1 MKNHHEKLKAFL
13 LMIAIMFF
21 SAVYAQQKTEITGKV
36 IDETNQG
43 MPGVNVT
50 VKGVK
55 IGTVT
60 NFDGNYVIKVENPS
74 TATLVFSFIGM
85 KTKEEKVG
93 SKKVIN
99 ALLETSSN
107 ELNEVVAVGYSNMK
121 RKDITGSVVSVDAA
135 EMAKVPTSDVAQA
148 LAGRVSGVMV
158 SQSEGSPDA
167 SISIRVRGGISITG
181 NNDPLYII
189 DGFPTENGLSSID
202 PGSIE
207 SIDILKD
214 ASATAIYGARGA
226 NGVVVVT
233 TKSGTP
239 SKTTVSYEGYFG
251 EKQLAKK
258 LSILSPFEFVM
269 LDYERR
275 DFLSQSDLPNFI
287 KIYGPYAD
295 ISTNYANRPGINW
308 QDQAFGQTAYTQNH
322 RISIDG
328 GAGKLKYNLSY
339 SYNDDQGQMVASGR
353 TKSNA
358 RLKVDHQISDK
369 FSASATASYTESKVY
384 GQGSSDG
391 NTYFNPLSQMIQYRP
406 TIGITGN
413 DNDLLTLNID
423 PLLDAVTGNVM
434 QNPVIS
440 ATSEQKNT
448 EQRIFQL
455 NGGFSYKIV
464 SGLTFRNTIGMMYNT
479 QRNSD
484 FFGAQ
489 NMTALRSS
497 IQGWIK
503 NADTQTTQT
512 ANTLTYDGSFR
523 KNKYSLMVG
532 QEYVTTWTRY
542 VQASTF
548 NFPNDIIGLNDMSL
562 GATPGIPQSYFNDD
576 NKLISFFARG
586 YYNYA
591 EKYMLTVTYRADGSS
606 KFAKKWGYFPS
617 ASVAWRAS
625 EEKFIKELDIF
636 SDLKV
641 RFGYGDAGNNRISNY
656 GSLALMNSV
665 TAPFGSA
672 TTSGYAPY
680 QIPNKNLQ
688 WEANET
694 MNMGFDLG
702 FFNQRLIISPEF
714 YINHSSQLLLQST
727 LPVSSGYTTMIQNI
741 GQTENKGFDLTITSI
756 NVKSKNFQWVTNFNI
771 SHNENKI
778 VALSGEQS
786 FLQESGFGFGQTDYI
801 VKVGQPIGEMYGYKI
816 NGLYQV
822 SDFDYNANTKV
833 YTLKTGIPSDSRKL
847 PQPGFWK
854 YQDIAGAIDANGNPI
869 PDGKITDA
877 DRTVIGHAAPSFYGG
892 MNNTFTY
899 KNFDLSVFVNF
910 SVGGN
915 VLNATKMYNSVTG
928 IANRNA
934 LEVVNS
940 SNRWITIDA
949 NGNRITDPTQ
959 LNDLNANKTIAS
971 YLNMGGNDTYITSY
985 GVEDGSFL
993 RINNVTLG
1001 YSVPKNIISKIGI
1014 TKCRLYAT
1022 ANNLY
1027 TFTNYSGYDPETSTR
1042 NPTGLTPGVD
1052 WGAYPRSR
1060 TITIG
1065 INLNF

>member
-1 MKNHHEKLKAFL
+1 MKNKNRNLKFFL
-13 LMIAIMFF
+13 TILSIMLFG
-21 SAVYAQQKTEITGKV
+21 SVSAQQKTEITGKV
-36 IDETNQG
+36 FDETNQG
-43 MPGVNVT
+43 MPGVNVKL
-50 VKGVK
+50 KGAKVA
-55 IGTVT
+55 TVT
-60 NFDGNYVIKVENPS
+60 NYDGNYVINVENPG

-85 KTKEEKVG
+85 KSKEEKVG
-93 SKKVIN
+93 NKKVIN
-99 ALLETSSN
+99 VLLETSSN

-135 EMAKVPTSDVAQA
+135 EMAKVPTSNVAQA

-239 SKTTVSYEGYFG
+239 TKTTVSYEGYVG
-251 EKQLAKK
+251 AKKLAKK
-258 LSILSPFEFVM
+258 LAILSPLEFVK
-269 LDYERR
+269 LDYERL
-275 DFLSQSDLPNFI
+275 DFSKDIPTFE
-287 KIYGPYAD
+287 KTYGAFAD
-295 ISTNYANRPGINW
+295 INTNYANRAGINW
-308 QDQAFGQTAYTQNH
+308 QDQAFDQTAYTQNH

-339 SYNDDQGQMVASGR
+339 SYNQDQGQMVASGLS
-353 TKSNA
+353 KNNV
-358 RLKVDHQISDK
+358 RLKLDHQINDK
-369 FSASATASYTESKVY
+369 FSATATASYTESKVY
-384 GQGSSDG
+384 GQGSSSG
-391 NTYFNPLSQMIQYRP
+391 NTTFNPLSQIIQYRP

-413 DNDLLTLNID
+413 DQDLLTLNID
-423 PLLDAVTGNVM
+423 PLLDAVSGNVM

-440 ATSEQKNT
+440 ATSEQKNN
-448 EQRIFQL
+448 EQRIIQL
-455 NGGFSYKIV
+455 NGGFTYKIMK
-464 SGLTFRNTIGMMYNT
+464 GLTFKNTIGMSYNT

-503 NADTQTTQT
+503 NSDTQTTQT

-532 QEYVTTWTRY
+532 QEYVTTWTRF
-542 VQASTF
+542 VQASSY

-576 NKLISFFARG
+576 NKLLSFFARG
-586 YYNYA
+586 YYNFA

-625 EEKFIKELDIF
+625 EERFVKDLNVF

-641 RFGYGDAGNNRISNY
+641 RFGYGDAGNNRIGNY
-656 GSLALMNSV
+656 GSLALMGSV
-665 TAPFGSA
+665 NAPFGS
-672 TTSGYAPY
+672 TTSTGYAAY
-680 QIPNKNLQ
+680 QIPNKFLQ

-727 LPVSSGYTTMIQNI
+727 LPVSSGYSTMIQNI
-741 GQTENKGFDLTITSI
+741 GQTENRGFDLTITGV
-756 NVKSKNFQWVTNFNI
+756 NVKNKNFQWVTNLNI
-771 SHNENKI
+771 SQNANKI
-778 VALSGEQS
+778 IALSGEQS

-801 VKVGQPIGEMYGYKI
+801 VKVGEPIGEMYGYKI
-816 NGLYQV
+816 TGLYQV
-822 SDFDYNANTKV
+822 SDFTYDATTQK
-833 YTLKTGIPSDSRKL
+833 YTLIAGLPFDSRKA

-854 YQDIAGAIDANGNPI
+854 YADIAGALDANGNPI

-877 DRTVIGHAAPSFYGG
+877 DRTVIGHAAPKFYGG

-910 SVGGN
+910 SIGNN
-915 VLNATKMYNSVTG
+915 VLNATKMYNSLTG
-928 IANRNA
+928 ISYRNA
-934 LEVVNS
+934 LDVVNS
-940 SNRWITIDA
+940 SQRWVTIDN

-959 LNDLNANKTIAS
+959 LNDLNVGKTIAS

-1001 YSVPKNIISKIGI
+1001 YSVPKTIIAKIGI
-1014 TKCRLYAT
+1014 TKCRLYVT

-1027 TFTNYSGYDPETSTR
+1027 TFTNYTGFDPETSTR
-1042 NPTGLTPGVD
+1042 NSSGLTPGVD

-1060 TITIG
+1060 TLTVG

>member
-1 MKNHHEKLKAFL
+1 MKNQNEKLKYFL
-13 LMIAIMFF
+13 LIIAIMLF
-21 SAVYAQQKTEITGKV
+21 SAVSAQQKAEITGKV
-36 IDETNQG
+36 VDETNQG
-43 MPGVNVT
+43 MPGVNIT
-50 VKGVK
+50 IKGTK

-60 NFDGNYVIKVENPS
+60 NFDGNYVIKVDNSAS
-74 TATLVFSFIGM
+74 TSLVFSFIGM

-93 SKKVIN
+93 NKKVIN
-99 ALLETSSN
+99 VLLETSSN

-135 EMAKVPTSDVAQA
+135 EMAKVPTSNVAQA
-148 LAGRVSGVMV
+148 LAGRVSGVLV
-158 SQSEGSPDA
+158 TQSEGSPDA

-214 ASATAIYGARGA
+214 ASSTAIYGARGA

-239 SKTTVSYEGYFG
+239 TKTTVSYEGYFG
-251 EKQLAKK
+251 AKQLAKK
-258 LSILSPFEFVM
+258 LAVLSPYEFVM
-269 LDYERR
+269 MDYERR
-275 DFLSQSDLPNFI
+275 DFNSVSDLPSFVRTYGNF
-287 KIYGPYAD
+287 AD
-295 ISTNYANRPGINW
+295 ISMNYANRPGINW

-322 RISIDG
+322 RVSIDG
-328 GAGKLKYNLSY
+328 GMGKLKYNLSY
-339 SYNDDQGQMVASGR
+339 SYNEDQGQMVASGLS
-353 TKSNA
+353 KNNA
-358 RLKVDHQISDK
+358 RLKIDHQINDK
-369 FSASATASYTESKVY
+369 FSATATVSYTESKVN
-384 GQGSSDG
+384 GQGSSSG
-391 NTYFNPLSQMIQYRP
+391 STYFNPLSQILQYRP
-406 TIGITGN
+406 TIGINGN
-413 DNDLLTLNID
+413 DNDLITLNID

-440 ATSEQKNT
+440 ATSAQLINETRN
-448 EQRIFQL
+448 IQL
-455 NGGFSYKIV
+455 NGGFTYKII
-464 SGLTFRNTIGMMYNT
+464 SGLTFKNTIGTMYQM
-479 QRNSD
+479 QRNSN
-484 FFGAQ
+484 FYGAQ

-497 IQGWIK
+497 IQGSIK
-503 NADTQTTQT
+503 NTDTQTTQT
-512 ANTLTYDGSFR
+512 ANTLTYDGSSG

-532 QEYVTTWTRY
+532 QEYVTTWTRF
-542 VQASTF
+542 VQASSY
-548 NFPNDIIGLNDMSL
+548 NFPNDIVGLNDMSL
-562 GATPGIPQSYFNDD
+562 GATPGLPQSYFNDD

-586 YYNYA
+586 YYNFA

-606 KFAKKWGYFPS
+606 KFAKKWGVFPS

-625 EEKFIKELDIF
+625 EEKFIKDLNIF

-641 RFGYGDAGNNRISNY
+641 RFGYGDAGNNRIGNY
-656 GSLALMNSV
+656 GSLALMGSV
-665 TAPFGSA
+665 TAPFG
-672 TTSGYAPY
+672 TTTTTGYAPL
-680 QIPNKNLQ
+680 QIPNKYLQ

-694 MNMGFDLG
+694 MNLGFDMG

-727 LPVSSGYTTMIQNI
+727 LPVSSGYNTMIQNI
-741 GQTENKGFDLTITSI
+741 GQTENRGFDLTITSVNI
-756 NVKSKNFQWVTNFNI
+756 KSKVFQWVTNLNI

-778 VALSGEQS
+778 IALSGEQS

-816 NGLYQV
+816 TGLYQV
-822 SDFDYNANTKV
+822 SDFDYNATTQT
-833 YTLKTGIPSDSRKL
+833 YTLKAGIPYDSRKM

-854 YQDIAGAIDANGNPI
+854 YQDVAGAFDANGNTI

-877 DRTVIGHAAPSFYGG
+877 DRTVIGHAAPKFYGG

-915 VLNATKMYNSVTG
+915 ILNATKMYNSNTG
-928 IANRNA
+928 IGNRNA

-940 SNRWITIDA
+940 SNRWVTINA
-949 NGNRITDPTQ
+949 YGNRITDPIQ

-971 YLNMGGNDTYITSY
+971 YLNMGGNDTYVTSY
-985 GVEDGSFL
+985 GIEDGSFL

-1001 YSVPKNIISKIGI
+1001 YSLPKSLLAKVGI
-1014 TKCRLYAT
+1014 TKCRLYTT

-1027 TFTNYSGYDPETSTR
+1027 TFTNYTGFDPESSTR
-1042 NPTGLTPGVD
+1042 NSTGLTPGVD

-1060 TITIG
+1060 TITVG
-1065 INLNF
+1065 INLSF